1 MAGMFYSLQEVAE
14 KLNVTEKQA
23 KELIK
28 GKLREF
34 RDGPNLLYKIDEVEA
49 LMSDTSIT
57 ASKATA
63 PEPEQGT
70 DAHEISL
77 APETIEDTAA
87 ASELTNADTA
97 IAREEITVPGE
108 TDIEHE
114 LPDDT
119 VIEAKGTTGEVSLEE
134 IEEDV
139 NLDTFG
145 SGSGL
150 LDLSLQADDTS
161 LGGILDEIY
170 APEGGEGE
178 GAAAEASSAMDVAA
192 EAEQMLPEEM
202 LAGPLVAAEVPALA
216 QAYIEPEPDVLSNTF
231 GIMLLLPLLAIVY
244 TAIVVVADFN
254 DVMPTILEKIQG
266 IIWYIMVGA
275 VVVVIV
281 IVGMAFMLS
290 GKGSKAG
297 KKQKAKQAPQP
308 APEGETA

>member
-57 ASKATA
+57 ASEAIA
-63 PEPEQGT
+63 PEPEQETGE
-70 DAHEISL
+70 HEISL
-77 APETIEDTAA
+77 APEIIEDTAA
-87 ASELTNADTA
+87 ASELTDADTA
-97 IAREEITVPGE
+97 IAREEISVPEE

-150 LDLSLQADDTS
+150 LDISLQADDTS

-170 APEGGEGE
+170 APEGGGE
-178 GAAAEASSAMDVAA
+178 GAAEASSAMEVAV

-202 LAGPLVAAEVPALA
+202 LAGPQLAAEVPAVA

-254 DVMPTILEKIQG
+254 DVMPMILEKIQG
-266 IIWYIMVGA
+266 IIWYIMIGA

-281 IVGMAFMLS
+281 IVGMSFMLS
-290 GKGSKAG
+290 DKGSKAG
-297 KKQKAKQAPQP
+297 KKRKATRVAQP